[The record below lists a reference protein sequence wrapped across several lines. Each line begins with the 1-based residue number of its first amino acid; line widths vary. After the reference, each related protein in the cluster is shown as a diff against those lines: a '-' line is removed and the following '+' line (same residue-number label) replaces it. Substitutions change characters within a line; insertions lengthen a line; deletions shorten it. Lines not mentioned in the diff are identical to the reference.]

1 MAVILAFFGVWI
13 GTAAANDFKGWRSIL
28 LPVIYLVVIVTS
40 VVFLAAVIEGT
51 VFTFDGLLQ
60 DFGIQP

>member
-1 MAVILAFFGVWI
+1 
-13 GTAAANDFKGWRSIL
+13 
-28 LPVIYLVVIVTS
+28 VIYLVVIVTS